1 MSFLVCFIMYCV
13 PCVYFM
19 QLKLNY
25 DTRDIIFL
33 QNVVV
38 FLFISYHPFIMS
50 KPTQK
55 FPSNTSHRTKKSRL
69 FFSMLI
75 SLAAHALYIN
85 NIMRN
90 IWLLLFL
97 EALKSWLSLSLT
109 QLLVYKSFFGAWRQ
123 RWYLIMMGRI
133 LRERIDDYL
142 WAMDNDFYVYS
153 VNKANAQTRWNF
165 SYLFWKLKIASPVM
179 STPTDV

>member
-1 MSFLVCFIMYCV
+1 MSFLVGFIMYCV
-13 PCVYFM
+13 PGVYFM

-38 FLFISYHPFIMS
+38 FLFISYHPFIIS

-153 VNKANAQTRWNF
+153 VYKANAQTRWNF
-165 SYLFWKLKIASPVM
+165 SYLFWKLKIASSVM